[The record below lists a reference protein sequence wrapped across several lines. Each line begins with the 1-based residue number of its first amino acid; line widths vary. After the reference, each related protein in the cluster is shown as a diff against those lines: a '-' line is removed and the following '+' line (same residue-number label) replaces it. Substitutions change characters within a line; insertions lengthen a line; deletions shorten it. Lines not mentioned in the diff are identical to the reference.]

1 MATFKPH
8 YTLCPLLGAQNLVG
22 VSADKEESMILV
34 TLGPNIIVKQKVW
47 FIIQKIIFVFWP
59 CHLLIAAVRSEAP
72 KKLEH

>member
-34 TLGPNIIVKQKVW
+34 TLGPNIIVKQKV
-47 FIIQKIIFVFWP
+47 
-59 CHLLIAAVRSEAP
+59 
-72 KKLEH
+72 